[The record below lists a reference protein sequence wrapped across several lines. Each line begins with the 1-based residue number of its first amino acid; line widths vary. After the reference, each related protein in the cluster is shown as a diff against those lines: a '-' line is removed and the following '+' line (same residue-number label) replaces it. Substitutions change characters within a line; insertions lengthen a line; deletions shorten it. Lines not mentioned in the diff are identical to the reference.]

1 MSEKNSES
9 SAVPPAAAMPGP
21 DGATPPAA
29 PVAPA
34 TPAGPPR
41 AAELAG
47 PTPRLVTVGAIQWQ
61 NALEFVHLFRGF
73 RLAMNPAKLV
83 VALLTIVLIYASGRL
98 FDFAWGHQVYADEL
112 MHFVSDSPE
121 AYRAR
126 RATNLKERDIYFR
139 GDPSAVY
146 AELKTAYRQD
156 FAKALDA
163 AHQQH
168 LAAEAALAHLDP
180 SIRVA
185 VPPVSPEDVER
196 NARKAAADALLQRM
210 EQLNDIRGQGI
221 FQTFIAYETAQFNR
235 LVDNTLVFARIAP
248 AAPNGM
254 GSPGQA
260 ILGGLFSRDPD
271 QALRSDTVVGCL
283 ANMTITGPRW
293 LFVGAAP
300 MQWRPDTADNAG
312 GSLKTTAYHG
322 LYLASVTVLAV
333 FWLVMLALA
342 GASIARLSALE
353 LAGVER
359 PPLKDVGLF
368 AIRRLGVFIKAP
380 VAPFLILLVI
390 GLGMAV
396 VGMIGAVPYVGPV
409 LIGLVLFV
417 FLAVSFVLMLLLLGI
432 VGGFNLLYPTI
443 AVEGSDS
450 FDAMSRSFAYVYAR
464 PWRLLFYS
472 VISLIYG
479 MVTFMFISFAV
490 YLIFILTHTFLGW
503 GMGLFGA
510 HDGSMSGVSALQ
522 TIWPE
527 PTFANLVMP
536 VNWYAMDWPEWIGS
550 MLLHFWVYL
559 LMAGLGAFVLSY
571 YFSSHT
577 IIYLLLR
584 RSVDGQNLREIY
596 LEDK

>member
-1 MSEKNSES
+1 MNENQSES
-9 SAVPPAAAMPGP
+9 S
-21 DGATPPAA
+21 ATPPAA
-29 PVAPA
+29 ATSATDAVAPP
-34 TPAGPPR
+34 PAPPAPAAPAR
-41 AAELAG
+41 APEPAG

-98 FDFAWGHQVYADEL
+98 FDFAWGYQVNPDEL

-121 AYRAR
+121 AYRAL
-126 RATNLKERDIYFR
+126 RATNLKERDTYFR
-139 GDPSAVY
+139 GRPSDVY
-146 AELKTAYRQD
+146 AEFKNAYRQD
-156 FAKALDA
+156 FAKALEA
-163 AHQQH
+163 ARQQR
-168 LAAEAALAHLDP
+168 LAAEAALTHLDS

-185 VPPVSPEDVER
+185 APPVSPEDLER
-196 NARKAAADALLQRM
+196 NARKAAAETLAQKM
-210 EQLNDIRGQGI
+210 EQLDNIRGRGI
-221 FQTFIAYETAQFNR
+221 FETFIAYETSEFNR

-248 AAPNGM
+248 AAPNAM
-254 GSPGQA
+254 GVPGQA

-271 QALRSDTVVGCL
+271 QVLRSDTVVGCL
-283 ANMTITGPRW
+283 ANMTITGPHW

-300 MQWRPDTADNAG
+300 MQWRPENAEAGG
-312 GSLKTTAYHG
+312 GSLRILAYRG
-322 LYLASVTVLAV
+322 LYLVSVTVLVV
-333 FWLVMLALA
+333 FWLVLMALA
-342 GASIARLSALE
+342 GASITRLSALE

-359 PPLKDVGLF
+359 PPLKEVALF

-432 VGGFNLLYPTI
+432 LGGFNLLYPTI

-464 PWRLLFYS
+464 PWRLLCYS
-472 VISLIYG
+472 VIALIYG
-479 MVTFMFISFAV
+479 IVTFLFISFAL
-490 YLIFILTHTFLGW
+490 YLVFILTHTFLGW
-503 GMGLFGA
+503 GMGLFGI

-536 VNWYAMDWPEWIGS
+536 VNWYAMNWPEWIGS
-550 MLLHFWVYL
+550 VLAHVWIYL
-559 LMAGLGAFVLSY
+559 LMGCLGAFVLSY

-584 RSVDGQNLREIY
+584 RSVDGQNLREVY
-596 LEDK
+596 LETK